1 MIIHCE
7 LLIKNKN
14 KKPLRQNKNTVA
26 LCKKWF
32 YHKGKDTILV
42 SWSMP
47 FPNQTPTESICHMFN
62 SLSLNLY
69 WDKNAIILNHIQ
81 LNFARYGQWI
91 LTNSC
96 TFIS

>member
-69 WDKNAIILNHIQ
+69 CAASNSAPLKWLDVTSILSF
-81 LNFARYGQWI
+81 NF
-91 LTNSC
+91 N
-96 TFIS
+96 